1 MVFLYGNVHLNQA
14 LNVLQVGALFLV
26 NKGPRDA
33 TQTCTARSSNAV
45 NVGFGDVWNFKIDDV
60 REFVNVD
67 APSRNVRGDKNTRF
81 AGLKIAQGV
90 LTRILALV
98 AVNGLGGYTGLYQ
111 ILHHAI
117 CAVFGAGEDED
128 GRNFLR
134 TVLQQIAQ
142 QEALGLLVYE
152 ENSLLNRLRGGGN
165 GCNGNANGIVQQLVA
180 QGYDFFGHSGR
191 KEERLTLLRQL
202 GDDLLDVVD
211 EAHVE
216 HSVRFVQH
224 EVRQLL

>member
-1 MVFLYGNVHLNQA
+1 M
-14 LNVLQVGALFLV
+14 
-26 NKGPRDA
+26 
-33 TQTCTARSSNAV
+33 
-45 NVGFGDVWNFKIDDV
+45 NVGFGDVRNFKIDDV

-67 APSRNVRGDKNTRF
+67 APSSNVRGDEDTCL
-81 AGLKIAQGV
+81 AQLKIAQSV

-98 AVNGLGGYTGLYQ
+98 AVNGLGGYTGLHQ
-111 ILHHAI
+111 IFHHTI
-117 CAVFGAGEDED
+117 CAVFGAREDEN

-134 TVLQQIAQ
+134 AVLQQIAQ
-142 QEALGLLVYE
+142 QEAFGLLVYK
-152 ENSLLNRLRGGGN
+152 ENFLLNRLCRGRN

-202 GDDLLDVVD
+202 SDDLLDVVD

-216 HSVRFVQH
+216 HSVRFV
-224 EVRQLL
+224 